1 MSNAKLMTPLFYQGN
16 FNADGKKMRAILVR
30 EVSNG
35 TDTYRLW
42 RRDGKPDRKR
52 PSNTDDAYILYV
64 ELGGYLATLG
74 MTDFYLTGHCGHQAA
89 VTALYGDEDK
99 REQYFDSQ
107 KPSDGNGAAEALEQ
121 ERALAQEYGRS
132 PARQADYIKF
142 ILDRHTAAYR
152 AAKENS
158 GETPPD
164 YTGALVLGELQNCV
178 ELYHIYKDK
187 QRERNWAYCRK
198 CNQLA
203 EKQVQKALRVIR
215 EGGVLR
221 NDTVEFYR
229 SRYDFSV
236 CSIFLH
242 LMKLYY
248 VDVPLRVQGWIT
260 TKLVSATIAD
270 GRCSDIHFWGNK
282 GDRTSQR
289 FVDCMNELIRAV
301 SA

>member
-1 MSNAKLMTPLFYQGN
+1 
-16 FNADGKKMRAILVR
+16 
-30 EVSNG
+30 
-35 TDTYRLW
+35 
-42 RRDGKPDRKR
+42 
-52 PSNTDDAYILYV
+52 
-64 ELGGYLATLG
+64 

-152 AAKENS
+152 AAKENG

-229 SRYDFSV
+229 SRYDFSA

-260 TKLVSATIAD
+260 NKLVSATIAD

>member
-16 FNADGKKMRAILVR
+16 FNAGGKKMRAILVR

-152 AAKENS
+152 AAKENG

-164 YTGALVLGELQNCV
+164 YTGALVLGELQSCV

-229 SRYDFSV
+229 SRYDFSA

-260 TKLVSATIAD
+260 NKLVSATIAD